1 MKLVDA
7 NVLLYAVNKSAPHHE
22 VARTWLD
29 DALDGEETIA
39 FCWVVMLA
47 FLRISTRPGIFATPL
62 SANEAADVLDAW
74 LSQPNA
80 VVVEPTMRHF
90 LLLRGMLR
98 SVGTAGNLVSD
109 AHLAVIAIEHSAE
122 VVTFDADLSRFDV
135 TVVRPGR

>member
-7 NVLLYAVNKSAPHHE
+7 NVLLYAVNKSTPHHE

-80 VVVEPTMRHF
+80 VVVEATMRHF
-90 LLLRGMLR
+90 LLLRGMLS
-98 SVGTAGNLVSD
+98 SVGTAGNLVSE
-109 AHLAVIAIEHSAE
+109 AHLAVMAIEHSAE